1 MVRSIDIKRLN
12 LDELLGVVSIY
23 PWYAGARVEL
33 CSRMAGTG
41 NLSEQQLTEAA
52 LYAGSRSILSDMV
65 NGGASADYSDSEVE
79 RLLKSVI
86 DNSDA
91 APQEVPEPVSP
102 AEEAQQ
108 AARRYF
114 VVGGDY
120 FSTSQ
125 YKDVRRAEDNVFSGF
140 ASSGKEVEQEYT
152 DDGGFDFYTETLAEI
167 YAEQGYTEEAKE
179 IYYKLSLRYPEKS
192 VYFAALIEKLDKN

>member
-41 NLSEQQLTEAA
+41 SLSEQQLTEAA
-52 LYAGSRSILSDMV
+52 LYAGSRSILSDMM

-125 YKDVRRAEDNVFSGF
+125 YKDVRRAEDNIFSGF

-167 YAEQGYTEEAKE
+167 YAEQGYMEEAKE